1 VPLDEPVLRE
11 GERILTICNACRY
24 CEGFCAV
31 FPAMEKLLEFPR
43 ADLNYLANLCHNCQ
57 ECFYACQYAPPHEFA
72 VNVPKT
78 LAQIRVAS
86 YEQYA
91 WPPWPRGIDNAVE
104 WLIAIG
110 ATAALLWTR
119 QTVPDRNLY
128 GVIPHGTMVAAFG
141 SISILVFVLLLA
153 GMLRFWREIGVPGP
167 AGAARKALSDIFRLE
182 YLRSGGAGCTYPLED
197 HSQARRWFHHFT
209 FYGFLLCFASTSVAA
224 VYHYA
229 LGWSAPYGYLSL
241 PVTLGTLGGVGL
253 VVGSFGLGW
262 LKRHQDPATANPG
275 QRGMDGEFIILL
287 FFTSLTGI
295 LLLAFRETQYLQAL
309 LGVHLWFVA
318 VLFLKMPYGKFVHG
332 LYRSL
337 ALLRY
342 AREQD

>member
-1 VPLDEPVLRE
+1 LPHDE
-11 GERILTICNACRY
+11 GARILTICNACRY
-24 CEGFCAV
+24 CEGFCPV

-91 WPPWPRGIDNAVE
+91 WPSWSRGFVNAVE
-104 WLIAIG
+104 WLFVLVS
-110 ATAALLWTR
+110 ATLLWVKPTASSGS
-119 QTVPDRNLY
+119 LY
-128 GVIPHGTMVAAFG
+128 GVISHRLMVAAFG
-141 SISILVFVLLLA
+141 SLSILVFVLLLA
-153 GMLRFWREIGVPGP
+153 GMIRFWQDVGVPVS
-167 AGAARKALSDIFRLE
+167 AGAGRKALSDIFRLE
-182 YLRSGGAGCTYPLED
+182 YLRSGGVGCTYPQEH
-197 HSQARRWFHHFT
+197 HSQARRWFHHLT

-241 PVTLGTLGGVGL
+241 PVILGTLGGAGL
-253 VVGSFGLGW
+253 LAGPVGLGW
-262 LKRHQDPATANPG
+262 LKGRQDPATANPG
-275 QRGMDGEFIILL
+275 QRGLDGEFITLL
-287 FFTSLTGI
+287 FLTSFTG
-295 LLLAFRETQYLQAL
+295 LLLLGFRETRYLQAL
-309 LGVHLWFVA
+309 LAVHLWFVA

-342 AREQD
+342 AREQSR